1 VFQLGFGKSRM
12 TNLLTAVSS
21 AKPREKSGA
30 HTMAR
35 YGFQVHA
42 SILKMLELHQSGN
55 DYRAVFDHFDDLMV
69 FDKADYPENVDFYQ
83 IKSLNKGS
91 WSLKQMTKKDG
102 QGSPPVTFL
111 GRLHHHIGAFG
122 KMVTKL
128 GFVSNIGFKL
138 KLANGKSTTDDH
150 HVISSADLHS
160 DEIDM
165 LKAAVAK
172 DAVSSPAMDGSHL
185 FAFER
190 IPLGITDQDTFVKGR
205 LVEFVEERGG
215 AEHVPLISLYQTLLG
230 SVFTKT
236 GITQEFTT
244 TAEFYDRKTLCRAD
258 VEAMFTLATAGR
270 RFHESWVIIQRD
282 LIAAGMTTRQILRL
296 QNSCLRYMKARA
308 AGESGAIS
316 FQAAAR
322 DAVLANQAE
331 VDACNSLPEIAERL
345 EKWLPTGYEHRHGA
359 ICVESFEAMNE
370 QT

>member
-1 VFQLGFGKSRM
+1 VFQLGFGNSRM

-30 HTMAR
+30 HTVAR

-83 IKSLNKGS
+83 IKSLKKGS

-111 GRLHHHIGAFG
+111 GRHMGDFG

-138 KLANGKSTTDDH
+138 KLANGKLTTDDH
-150 HVISSADLHS
+150 RAISSADLHL

-190 IPLGITDQDTFVKGR
+190 IPLVKGR
-205 LVEFVEERGG
+205 LVEFVEERSFI
-215 AEHVPLISLYQTLLG
+215 ASND
-230 SVFTKT
+230 S
-236 GITQEFTT
+236 TQI
-244 TAEFYDRKTLCRAD
+244 APRLC
-258 VEAMFTLATAGR
+258 
-270 RFHESWVIIQRD
+270 S
-282 LIAAGMTTRQILRL
+282 
-296 QNSCLRYMKARA
+296 
-308 AGESGAIS
+308 
-316 FQAAAR
+316 
-322 DAVLANQAE
+322 
-331 VDACNSLPEIAERL
+331 
-345 EKWLPTGYEHRHGA
+345 
-359 ICVESFEAMNE
+359 
-370 QT
+370 